1 MMKMTLLFLYHHP
14 SCHKKYAEYKKLP
27 ILHET
32 VSYILVGNSSQ
43 QLLSWLI
50 FPTTQE
56 GPDYDLR
63 IMFYYILQ
71 SAFATNFRSMHFFGH
86 CRCYVL
92 PKRIYMIGHKFYEL
106 NRQVLN
112 LELVSTNLALTLS
125 ESLIL
130 RLKSS
135 ILI

>member
-1 MMKMTLLFLYHHP
+1 MMKMTLLFYITTQVAI
-14 SCHKKYAEYKKLP
+14 KKYAEYKKLP

-32 VSYILVGNSSQ
+32 VSNILVGTSSQ

-92 PKRIYMIGHKFYEL
+92 LKSIHVIGHNF
-106 NRQVLN
+106 
-112 LELVSTNLALTLS
+112 
-125 ESLIL
+125 
-130 RLKSS
+130 
-135 ILI
+135 

>member
-32 VSYILVGNSSQ
+32 VSNILVGTSSQ

-63 IMFYYILQ
+63 NAQFYIHLVFKALYY
-71 SAFATNFRSMHFFGH
+71 THDFR
-86 CRCYVL
+86 
-92 PKRIYMIGHKFYEL
+92 PKNGEWQPI
-106 NRQVLN
+106 
-112 LELVSTNLALTLS
+112 
-125 ESLIL
+125 
-130 RLKSS
+130 
-135 ILI
+135 